1 MPTENATDIQ
11 LPSGALC
18 EWAGS
23 GATASFNGQ
32 RVNYNCGP
40 ASNNGMNVIL
50 GQPTFSNGVWTVTTG
65 IVDQSSSG
73 PTLRSSQT
81 ITMVIESVDLVD
93 DTDCELATG
102 SVVTVEN
109 QPLSY
114 TCGRAE
120 EGLLGTFN
128 TTNPLWTTEK
138 VIIQQ
143 SGTTNTV
150 VERETL
156 GIRTAIGVS
165 GPAPSGQAT
174 SITLPDGTLCQF
186 ATSSTLTFQGQP
198 VTYTCANPAVVIL
211 GTPVFQNGVWV
222 VMQGAVQNTAS
233 GPAVVSSTRVEM
245 DIARVTLVDGS
256 SCAFAGRG
264 ATAAVN
270 GQRVNYTCAD
280 PSVVLTGDFNTSQPL
295 WTANRVVLQQPAGT
309 GTPHVAQSTSTV
321 GIGAAIGGTP
331 TSAVTPTPPP
341 VGQAAPPQ
349 TKDERYFNETGFR
362 IGNDAFWNFF
372 NVARWRRNV
381 RLPRLARVRLPRMPG
396 PDLPAPDH
404 AAVWQHGSGRAA
416 EPARSRA
423 VPVHRGQR
431 QRVPWA

>member
-1 MPTENATDIQ
+1 
-11 LPSGALC
+11 
-18 EWAGS
+18 
-23 GATASFNGQ
+23 
-32 RVNYNCGP
+32 
-40 ASNNGMNVIL
+40 
-50 GQPTFSNGVWTVTTG
+50 
-65 IVDQSSSG
+65 
-73 PTLRSSQT
+73 
-81 ITMVIESVDLVD
+81 MVIESVELVD

-186 ATSSTLTFQGQP
+186 AASSTLSFQGQP

-211 GTPVFQNGVWV
+211 GTPVLQNGVWV

-245 DIARVTLVDGS
+245 DIARVNLLDGS

-264 ATAAVN
+264 ATIAVN

-280 PSVVLTGDFNTSQPL
+280 P
-295 WTANRVVLQQPAGT
+295 
-309 GTPHVAQSTSTV
+309 
-321 GIGAAIGGTP
+321 
-331 TSAVTPTPPP
+331 
-341 VGQAAPPQ
+341 
-349 TKDERYFNETGFR
+349 
-362 IGNDAFWNFF
+362 
-372 NVARWRRNV
+372 
-381 RLPRLARVRLPRMPG
+381 
-396 PDLPAPDH
+396 
-404 AAVWQHGSGRAA
+404 
-416 EPARSRA
+416 RSC
-423 VPVHRGQR
+423 
-431 QRVPWA
+431 